1 MKPVRP
7 IISSRFPNQSTIK
20 NTKFVSNTI
29 AMNNR
34 EKRAGIPSMMVTQ
47 LTESATLA
55 MARKSRELQ
64 QQGIAVVSL
73 SLGEPDFNTPEFI
86 KEAAVQAMKDN
97 ITHYPPVNGLADV
110 RKAIAHKLKRDNEL
124 TYSPEEILV
133 STGAKQCI
141 ANAILSLVDEG
152 DEVIM
157 PSPYWVSYA
166 EIVKMVGGVVV
177 EVPAGVEND
186 YKITSEQLQSAITDK
201 TRLIIYSSPCN
212 PTGSVYSKEELQ
224 SFASVILKYPG
235 LYIISDEIYELIHF
249 GDRPVSMAAM
259 EGMWERTITVNG
271 VSKAFAM
278 TGWRIGYLAAPKWI
292 TDACNK
298 MQGQVTSGANSIAQ
312 MAAKAAVEADPS
324 VVTDMVKTFRHRRD
338 LVFELL
344 KDVPNIKINLPEGAF
359 YFFPDIRYY
368 LGKQYNGKRMDTA
381 QDLCIYLL
389 EEHRLALV
397 TGEAFGDPNC
407 IRISYATSDEVLKEA
422 MLRFK
427 NGLAALQD

>member
-1 MKPVRP
+1 
-7 IISSRFPNQSTIK
+7 
-20 NTKFVSNTI
+20 
-29 AMNNR
+29 
-34 EKRAGIPSMMVTQ
+34 MMVTQ

-64 QQGIAVVSL
+64 QQGVAVVSL

-86 KEAAVQAMKDN
+86 KDAAVQAMKDN

-110 RKAIAHKLKRDNEL
+110 RKAIATKLKRDNHL
-124 TYSPEEILV
+124 TYSPDEILV

-186 YKITSEQLQSAITDK
+186 YKITADQLKNAITDK

-212 PTGSVYSKEELQ
+212 PTGSVYSLSELQ
-224 SFASVILKYPG
+224 SFANVILEYPG

-249 GDRPVSMAAM
+249 GERPVSMAAID
-259 EGMWERTITVNG
+259 GMWDRTITVNG

-324 VVTDMVKTFRHRRD
+324 VVADMVKTFRHRRD
-338 LVFELL
+338 LVFDLL
-344 KDVPNIKINLPEGAF
+344 KDIPNIKINLPEGAF
-359 YFFPDIRYY
+359 YFFPDIRFY
-368 LGKQYNGKRMDTA
+368 LGRQYNGKRIETA

-407 IRISYATSDEVLKEA
+407 IRISYATSDEVLREA
-422 MLRFK
+422 MLRLK

>member
-1 MKPVRP
+1 M
-7 IISSRFPNQSTIK
+7 I
-20 NTKFVSNTI
+20 
-29 AMNNR
+29 NR
-34 EKRAGIPSMMVTQ
+34 EKRAGTPSMMVTQ

-64 QQGIAVVSL
+64 QQGVAVVSL

-86 KEAAVQAMKDN
+86 KDAAVQAMKDN

-110 RKAIAHKLKRDNEL
+110 RKAIANKLKRDNQL
-124 TYSPEEILV
+124 TYSPDEILV

-186 YKITSEQLQSAITDK
+186 YKITADQLKNAITDK

-212 PTGSVYSKEELQ
+212 PTGSVYSLSELQ
-224 SFASVILKYPG
+224 SFANVILEYPG

-249 GDRPVSMAAM
+249 GERPVSMAAID
-259 EGMWERTITVNG
+259 GMWDRTITVNG

-324 VVTDMVKTFRHRRD
+324 VVADMVKTFRHRRD
-338 LVFELL
+338 LVFDLL
-344 KDVPNIKINLPEGAF
+344 KDIPNIKINLPEGAF
-359 YFFPDIRYY
+359 YFFPDIRFY
-368 LGKQYNGKRMDTA
+368 LGKQYNDKRIETA

-407 IRISYATSDEVLKEA
+407 IRISYATSDEVLREA
-422 MLRFK
+422 MLRLK

>member
-1 MKPVRP
+1 
-7 IISSRFPNQSTIK
+7 
-20 NTKFVSNTI
+20 
-29 AMNNR
+29 
-34 EKRAGIPSMMVTQ
+34 MMVTQ

-64 QQGIAVVSL
+64 QQGVAVVSL

-86 KEAAVQAMKDN
+86 KDAAVQAMKDN

-110 RKAIAHKLKRDNEL
+110 RKAIANKLKRDNHL
-124 TYSPEEILV
+124 TYSPDEILV

-186 YKITSEQLQSAITDK
+186 YKITADQLKNAITDK

-212 PTGSVYSKEELQ
+212 PTGSVYSLSELQ
-224 SFASVILKYPG
+224 SFANVILEYPG

-249 GDRPVSMAAM
+249 GERPVSMAAID
-259 EGMWERTITVNG
+259 GMWDRTITVNG

-324 VVTDMVKTFRHRRD
+324 VVADMVKTFRHRRD
-338 LVFELL
+338 LVFDLL
-344 KDVPNIKINLPEGAF
+344 KDIPNIKINLPEGAF
-359 YFFPDIRYY
+359 YFFPDIRFY
-368 LGKQYNGKRMDTA
+368 LGKQYNGKRIETA

-407 IRISYATSDEVLKEA
+407 IRISYATSDEVLREA
-422 MLRFK
+422 MLRLK

>member
-1 MKPVRP
+1 M
-7 IISSRFPNQSTIK
+7 I
-20 NTKFVSNTI
+20 
-29 AMNNR
+29 NR
-34 EKRAGIPSMMVTQ
+34 EKRAGTPSMMVTQ

-64 QQGIAVVSL
+64 QLGVAVVSL

-86 KEAAVQAMKDN
+86 KDAAVQAMKDN

-110 RKAIAHKLKRDNEL
+110 RKAIAEKLKRDNDL
-124 TYSPEEILV
+124 TYSEDEILV

-186 YKITSEQLQSAITDK
+186 YKITADQLKNAITDK

-212 PTGSVYSKEELQ
+212 PTGSVYSHEELQ
-224 SFASVILKYPG
+224 SFANVILEYPG

-249 GDRPVSMAAM
+249 GERPVSMAAID
-259 EGMWERTITVNG
+259 GMWERTITVNG

-312 MAAKAAVEADPS
+312 MAAKAAVQADPS
-324 VVTDMVKTFRHRRD
+324 VVADMVKTFRHRRD
-338 LVFELL
+338 LVFDLL
-344 KDVPNIKINLPEGAF
+344 KDIPNIKINLPEGAF
-359 YFFPDIRYY
+359 YFFPDIRFY
-368 LGKQYNGKRMDTA
+368 LGKQYNGKRIETA

-407 IRISYATSDEVLKEA
+407 IRISYATSDEVLREA
-422 MLRFK
+422 MLRLR

>member
-1 MKPVRP
+1 
-7 IISSRFPNQSTIK
+7 
-20 NTKFVSNTI
+20 
-29 AMNNR
+29 
-34 EKRAGIPSMMVTQ
+34 MMVTQ

-64 QQGIAVVSL
+64 QLGVAVVSL

-86 KEAAVQAMKDN
+86 KDAAVQAMKDN

-110 RKAIAHKLKRDNEL
+110 RKAIAEKLKRDNDL
-124 TYSPEEILV
+124 TYSEDEILV

-186 YKITSEQLQSAITDK
+186 YKITADQLKNAITDK

-212 PTGSVYSKEELQ
+212 PTGSVYSHEELQ
-224 SFASVILKYPG
+224 SFANVILEYPG

-249 GDRPVSMAAM
+249 GERPVSMAAID
-259 EGMWERTITVNG
+259 GMWERTITVNG

-312 MAAKAAVEADPS
+312 MAAKAAVQADPS
-324 VVTDMVKTFRHRRD
+324 VVADMVKTFRHRRD
-338 LVFELL
+338 LVFDLL
-344 KDVPNIKINLPEGAF
+344 KDIPNIKINLPEGAF
-359 YFFPDIRYY
+359 YFFPDIRFY
-368 LGKQYNGKRMDTA
+368 LGKQYNGKRIETA

-407 IRISYATSDEVLKEA
+407 IRISYATSDEVLREA
-422 MLRFK
+422 MLRLR

>member
-1 MKPVRP
+1 M
-7 IISSRFPNQSTIK
+7 I
-20 NTKFVSNTI
+20 
-29 AMNNR
+29 NR
-34 EKRAGIPSMMVTQ
+34 EKRAGTPSMMVTQ

-64 QQGIAVVSL
+64 QQGVAVVSL

-86 KEAAVQAMKDN
+86 KDAAVQAMQDN

-110 RKAIAHKLKRDNEL
+110 RKAIATKLKRDNHL
-124 TYSPEEILV
+124 TYSPDEILV

-186 YKITSEQLQSAITDK
+186 YKITADQLKNAITDK

-212 PTGSVYSKEELQ
+212 PTGSVYSHAELQ
-224 SFASVILKYPG
+224 SFADVILEYPG

-249 GDRPVSMAAM
+249 GERPVSMAAID
-259 EGMWERTITVNG
+259 GMWDRTITVNG

-324 VVTDMVKTFRHRRD
+324 VVADMVKTFRHRRD
-338 LVFELL
+338 LVFDLL
-344 KDVPNIKINLPEGAF
+344 KDIPNIKINLPEGAF
-359 YFFPDIRYY
+359 YFFPDIRFY
-368 LGKQYNGKRMDTA
+368 LGKQYNGKRIETA

-407 IRISYATSDEVLKEA
+407 IRISYATSDEVLREA
-422 MLRFK
+422 MLRLK

>member
-1 MKPVRP
+1 M
-7 IISSRFPNQSTIK
+7 I
-20 NTKFVSNTI
+20 
-29 AMNNR
+29 NR
-34 EKRAGIPSMMVTQ
+34 EKRAGTPSMMVTQ

-64 QQGIAVVSL
+64 QQGVAVVSL

-86 KEAAVQAMKDN
+86 KDAAVQAMKDN

-110 RKAIAHKLKRDNEL
+110 RKAIATKLKRDNHL
-124 TYSPEEILV
+124 TYSPDEILV

-186 YKITSEQLQSAITDK
+186 YKITADQLKNAITDK

-212 PTGSVYSKEELQ
+212 PTGSVYSLSELQ
-224 SFASVILKYPG
+224 SFANVILEYPG

-249 GDRPVSMAAM
+249 GERPVSMAAID
-259 EGMWERTITVNG
+259 GMWDRTITVNG

-324 VVTDMVKTFRHRRD
+324 VVADMVKTFRHRRD
-338 LVFELL
+338 LVFDLL
-344 KDVPNIKINLPEGAF
+344 KDIPNIKINLPEGAF
-359 YFFPDIRYY
+359 YFFPDIRFY
-368 LGKQYNGKRMDTA
+368 LGRQYNGKRIETA

-407 IRISYATSDEVLKEA
+407 IRISYATSDDVLREA
-422 MLRFK
+422 MLRLK

>member
-1 MKPVRP
+1 
-7 IISSRFPNQSTIK
+7 
-20 NTKFVSNTI
+20 
-29 AMNNR
+29 
-34 EKRAGIPSMMVTQ
+34 
-47 LTESATLA
+47 
-55 MARKSRELQ
+55 LQ
-64 QQGIAVVSL
+64 QQGVAVVSL

-86 KEAAVQAMKDN
+86 KDAAVQAMKDN

-110 RKAIAHKLKRDNEL
+110 RKAIANKLKRDNHL
-124 TYSPEEILV
+124 TYSPDEILV

-186 YKITSEQLQSAITDK
+186 YKITADQLKNAITDK

-212 PTGSVYSKEELQ
+212 PTGSVYSLSELQ
-224 SFASVILKYPG
+224 SFANVILEYPG

-249 GDRPVSMAAM
+249 GERPVSMAAID
-259 EGMWERTITVNG
+259 GMWDRTITVNG

-324 VVTDMVKTFRHRRD
+324 VVADMVKTFRHRRD
-338 LVFELL
+338 LVFDLL
-344 KDVPNIKINLPEGAF
+344 KDIPNIKINLPEGAF
-359 YFFPDIRYY
+359 YFFPDIRFY
-368 LGKQYNGKRMDTA
+368 LGKQYNGKRIETA

-407 IRISYATSDEVLKEA
+407 IRISYATSDEVLREA
-422 MLRFK
+422 MLRLK